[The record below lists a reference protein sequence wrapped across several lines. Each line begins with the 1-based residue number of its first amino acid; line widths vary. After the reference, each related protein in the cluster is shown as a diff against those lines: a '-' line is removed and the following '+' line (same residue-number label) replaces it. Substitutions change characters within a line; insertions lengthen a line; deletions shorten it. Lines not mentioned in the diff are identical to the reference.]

1 MDDEPDRR
9 SRPRENMLAIALVC
23 LVGGMMLFFLY
34 IISFGIVGNVL
45 AGGVLLVLVGV
56 FHYLVWGKSMSE
68 EVAAEREA
76 LRRQDLAEALP
87 NPKPSADAIQD
98 LARVR
103 GIQKK

>member
-1 MDDEPDRR
+1 MDQEPERR
-9 SRPRENMLAIALVC
+9 ARGRENTLAIALVC

-45 AGGVLLVLVGV
+45 AGGGLLVLVGV
-56 FHYLVWGKSMSE
+56 FHYLVWGRSLSE

-76 LRRQDLAEALP
+76 LRRQDLAESL
-87 NPKPSADAIQD
+87 PKPKPAPDAIQD
-98 LARVR
+98 LARTQ